1 METVVSLLGMDTR
14 QILKEMDKDT
24 VANSVS
30 FAGVFSYLMQFQG
43 EITILLLITGLMLN
57 VMRILDRFNNKK
69 KGDH

>member
-1 METVVSLLGMDTR
+1 
-14 QILKEMDKDT
+14 
-24 VANSVS
+24 
-30 FAGVFSYLMQFQG
+30 MQFQG